1 MNFSNLKKDS
11 SEIKED
17 NLDKDLRSEGKSIKK
32 PKDAKNLPGKEIKS
46 QSKKDQ
52 SNKKGKSMADEPT
65 QEENFAPE
73 FPEMVVF
80 ASFNDLPLNKLSA
93 STEVADRR
101 EKLRKYNLIHDFSN
115 PVWITCTRDVP
126 LNPPPPP
133 EKIPVWKTIR
143 QKKKH
148 TIPSDEPI
156 SKIFV

>member
-1 MNFSNLKKDS
+1 MSTKDT
-11 SEIKED
+11 K
-17 NLDKDLRSEGKSIKK
+17 
-32 PKDAKNLPGKEIKS
+32 
-46 QSKKDQ
+46 QQHKKDQ
-52 SNKKGKSMADEPT
+52 KDKKGKSTTDELV
-65 QEENFAPE
+65 QDENFAPE

-80 ASFNDLPLNKLSA
+80 ASFTDLPLNKLSA
-93 STEVADRR
+93 SSEVADRR

-148 TIPSDEPI
+148 IVPSDEPI
-156 SKIFV
+156 SNLF